1 MNITYATDI
10 MDIKGIM
17 RIIVIIVSLT
27 GEGFGVRPN

>member
-17 RIIVIIVSLT
+17 RIIVIMNIMDINMLQT
-27 GEGFGVRPN
+27 